1 MIYVRPLTGI
11 QDMCSIRLQ
20 SHISGSNS
28 QEVTASLL
36 CLAEGLDAGKH
47 RLQRDVDMPSKS
59 ERSVREEAFSA
70 GGRPAAGLVDEFLSK
85 RVNRREFLTRAAAI
99 GLSASTASALLAACG
114 SGSTSSSPG
123 PAKAL
128 SAKTLNWRPA
138 ADVKNVDPAILPGL
152 EDPTYAPCFF
162 ETLFTY
168 RPGTWERVY
177 CLADSVEQSKNG
189 LQFHFTLKQGI
200 PFQKGYGEVQASDVK
215 YSFERIAGL
224 NKPNL
229 HSPYQ
234 GDWAA
239 LESVRVDSK
248 YSGTIIMKDI
258 FAPTTA
264 TLAGGGIAS
273 GCVVS
278 QKAVEKFG
286 KNFGTNPVGTG
297 PYEWT
302 SWVPGQKLVMT
313 KFSDYGGANKAYANK
328 ILFEEIQ
335 AQPIASDQTAYAAL
349 AQGTINYCELGTS
362 TVKTARA
369 NSSVNVYSTPSGL
382 YYWLAMNVTEPP
394 LTNIWLRKAIRL
406 AVDVPGIIKDA
417 YDGLYTRTNAIIPP
431 SMHIGYW
438 PGAPQYNQNIALAKS
453 YMSKSGLTNVQLKLN
468 VDNVPS
474 DVTGAQV
481 IAANLAQIGIKVTVE
496 PVDPATIAAIP
507 GPGGGGAHPQLLYYY
522 YGGQAD
528 PNVWFEWWTCA
539 QMGLWNWDHW
549 CNPQFTD
556 LTKRALATY
565 DIAERTQLYIE
576 AQRLWDSEAGMVW
589 ICNSRNYIGC
599 QPHIKPSFLAQG
611 GLLIWN
617 TTVT

>member
-1 MIYVRPLTGI
+1 M
-11 QDMCSIRLQ
+11 
-20 SHISGSNS
+20 
-28 QEVTASLL
+28 
-36 CLAEGLDAGKH
+36 
-47 RLQRDVDMPSKS
+47 
-59 ERSVREEAFSA
+59 
-70 GGRPAAGLVDEFLSK
+70 
-85 RVNRREFLTRAAAI
+85 NRREFLTRAAAI
-99 GLSASTASALLAACG
+99 GLSASTAGALLTAC
-114 SGSTSSSPG
+114 SSSPTTSSSG
-123 PAKAL
+123 QAKAHA
-128 SAKTLNWRPA
+128 AKTLNWRPS

-152 EDPTYAPCFF
+152 EDPTYVQSFF

-168 RPGTWERVY
+168 KPGTWQRVN
-177 CLADSVEQSKNG
+177 CLAETFEQSKDG

-200 PFQKGYGEVQASDVK
+200 PFQKGYGELQASDVK

-224 NKPNL
+224 NNPNL

-239 LESVRVDSK
+239 LKTVRVDSK
-248 YSGTIIMKDI
+248 YSGTIIMKEV

-264 TLAGGGIAS
+264 TLGGAGVAS
-273 GCVVS
+273 GCIVS
-278 QKAVEKFG
+278 EKAVEKLG

-313 KFSDYGGANKAYANK
+313 KFSGYGGANKAYANP

-335 AQPIASDQTAYAAL
+335 AQPIASDQTAYLAL
-349 AQGTINYCELGTS
+349 AQGTINYCELGTA

-369 NSSVNVYSTPSGL
+369 NSSIKVHSTPSGL

-394 LTNIWLRKAIRL
+394 LTNIWLRRAIRS

-417 YDGLYTRTNAIIPP
+417 YNGLYTRTNAIIPP
-431 SMHIGYW
+431 SMRIGYW
-438 PGAPQYNQNIALAKS
+438 HDAPQYDQNIALAKS
-453 YMSKSGLTNVQLKLN
+453 YMSKSGLSNVELKLN
-468 VDNVPS
+468 VDNVQA

-481 IAANLAQIGIKVTVE
+481 VAANLGQIGIKVNVE
-496 PVDPATIAAIP
+496 PVDPATLASIP

-522 YGGQAD
+522 YGGEAD
-528 PNVWFEWWTCA
+528 PNEWFEWWTCA

-565 DIAERTQLYIE
+565 DVAQRNQLYIQ
-576 AQRLWDSEAGMVW
+576 AQQLWNSESSMVW
-589 ICNSRNYIGC
+589 ICNSDNYIGC
-599 QPHIKPSFLAQG
+599 QPYVKPSFLAQG